1 LTVHRERRGDVAL
14 LTIDRPERRNAVD
27 HDTLAAIQDGL
38 HEAMADGARAIVL
51 TGAGGH
57 FCAGADLTGL
67 EDAGFASVLRGV
79 LDLLTSVPVATIAAV
94 DGAALGAGTQ
104 LASFCDLRV
113 ATPTARFGIPA
124 AKLGL
129 MVDANTVE
137 RVVALAGAGTA
148 RAMLLAAATID
159 GEEAHRLGM
168 VQRLGDL
175 GVALDWAAEIATL
188 APLTI
193 AGHKLT
199 LERGGGDPAVSG
211 AFAAAWGSEDV
222 AEGRAAFLERRPP
235 RFKGR

>member
-1 LTVHRERRGDVAL
+1 MTVHRERRGEVAL

-27 HDTLAAIQDGL
+27 HDTLAAIEQGL
-38 HEAMADGARAIVL
+38 TDAVAARARVIVL

-67 EDAGFASVLRGV
+67 EDAGFATVLRRV
-79 LDLLTSVPVATIAAV
+79 LDLLIAVPVATIAAV

-113 ATPTARFGIPA
+113 ATPAARFGIPA

-129 MVDANTVE
+129 MVDANTVA
-137 RVVALAGAGTA
+137 RVVALAGAGPA
-148 RAMLLAAATID
+148 RAMLLAAETID
-159 GEEAHRLGM
+159 GTEAHRLGM
-168 VQRLGDL
+168 VQRVGGLD
-175 GVALDWAAEIATL
+175 VALAWAEEIAHL

-199 LERGGGDPAVSG
+199 LELGADDPTVAD
-211 AFAAAWGSEDV
+211 AFAAAWSSSDLH
-222 AEGRAAFLERRPP
+222 EGRAAFRERRPP
-235 RFKGR
+235 RFDGR

>member
-1 LTVHRERRGDVAL
+1 MTVHDERRGDVAL

-27 HDTLAAIQDGL
+27 HDALDALAKGI
-38 HEAMADGARAIVL
+38 DGAIADRVRAIVL

-67 EDAGFASVLRGV
+67 EDAGFATVLRGV
-79 LDLLTSVPVATIAAV
+79 LDRLCNVPVPTIAAV

-113 ATPTARFGIPA
+113 ATPTATFGIPA

-129 MVDANTVE
+129 MVDTATVQ
-137 RVVALAGAGTA
+137 RVVALAGAGTG

-159 GEEAHRLGM
+159 GQRAFDLGM
-168 VQRLGDL
+168 VQRLGGL
-175 GVALDWAAEIATL
+175 GEALAWATEIASL
-188 APLTI
+188 APLSI

-199 LERGGGDPAVSG
+199 LEHPDDTDAVRE
-211 AFAAAWGSEDV
+211 AFTTAWSSDDLT
-222 AEGRAAFLERRPP
+222 EGRAAFRERRPP
-235 RFKGR
+235 RFTGR

>member
-1 LTVHRERRGDVAL
+1 MTVHRERRGDVAL

-27 HDTLAAIQDGL
+27 HDTLGAIQQGVT
-38 HEAMADGARAIVL
+38 EAVADRARAIVL

-67 EDAGFASVLRGV
+67 EDAGFATVLRGV

-104 LASFCDLRV
+104 LAAFCDLRV
-113 ATPTARFGIPA
+113 ATATARFGIPA

-129 MVDANTVE
+129 MVDTNTVE
-137 RVVALAGAGTA
+137 RVVALAGAGSA
-148 RAMLLAAATID
+148 RAMLLAAETID
-159 GEEAHRLGM
+159 GQEAHRLGM
-168 VQRLGDL
+168 VQRIGDL
-175 GVALDWAAEIATL
+175 GAALAWAEEIARL

-199 LERGGGDPAVSG
+199 LARADGDPDVAA
-211 AFAAAWGSEDV
+211 AFAAAWTSEDV

-235 RFKGR
+235 RFHGR